1 MVGLIGLIVTQAV
14 MRLSKYPELHNKE
27 AFQSLLEEC
36 GSFKE
41 MARYLDC
48 AYSYVH
54 KSAAKL
60 GIKSPN
66 KWGQRPTSLKAE
78 SPNEYADLL
87 HYLKQPATIEVLCEH
102 VDRSP
107 STVRR
112 WIEELQTAGYQVMQL
127 GDKYSLTKTPPLS
140 EAKVDKRV
148 NKTKI
153 TFGVVSD
160 THLCSKNQQLTFLKD
175 FYQRC
180 ADRGIDTV
188 YHCGDMIDGEGLYR
202 GHEHSIF
209 VHGFDDQVAYAIE
222 NYPKVEGITTELVG
236 GNHDLVY
243 VKRAG
248 ADPCVPI
255 SNARSDIV
263 YHGPYSA
270 WIQIAENA
278 LMYLLHPDGGSA
290 YAHSYKLQK
299 IIESFEGGKKPRLT
313 FVGHWHMWNHTKARN
328 VDGWLPGC
336 FQSQTEYERRKA
348 LQPVIGG
355 NIITVEFDDE
365 GDVRHVTPEFYQ
377 YLVPKEKDY

>member
-1 MVGLIGLIVTQAV
+1 VVLLAEG
-14 MRLSKYPELHNKE
+14 RYPELYNKDK
-27 AFQSLLEEC
+27 FLQLLEEH
-36 GSFKE
+36 GSFRE
-41 MARYLDC
+41 MARQLGC
-48 AYSYVH
+48 AYSHVQ
-54 KSAAKL
+54 KNAAKL
-60 GIKSPN
+60 GIKSLNTPGRISVHS
-66 KWGQRPTSLKAE
+66 KTE
-78 SPNEYADLL
+78 SNNEHTVLL
-87 HYLKQPATIEVLCEH
+87 QHLRQPITVEVLCEC

-107 STVRR
+107 STVRK
-112 WIEELQTAGYQVMQL
+112 WLEKLQSDGYQIMQH
-127 GDKYSLTKTPPLS
+127 GDKCFLTKTLPYS
-140 EAKVDKRV
+140 ETQVDKRV
-148 NKTKI
+148 NKAKMS
-153 TFGVVSD
+153 FGVVSD
-160 THLCSKNQQLTFLKD
+160 THLGSKNQQLTFLKD

-188 YHCGDMIDGEGLYR
+188 YHCGDLIDGEGLYR
-202 GHEHSIF
+202 GHEHSVFI
-209 VHGFDDQVAYAIE
+209 HGFDDQVAYAIE

-255 SNARSDIV
+255 SNARSDII

-270 WIQIAENA
+270 WIRIAEIA

-313 FVGHWHMWNHTKARN
+313 FIGHWHTWNHTKTRN
-328 VDGWLPGC
+328 VDGWLAGC

-355 NIITVEFDDE
+355 NIVTVEFDDE
-365 GDVRHVTPEFYQ
+365 GDIRHVTPEFYQ